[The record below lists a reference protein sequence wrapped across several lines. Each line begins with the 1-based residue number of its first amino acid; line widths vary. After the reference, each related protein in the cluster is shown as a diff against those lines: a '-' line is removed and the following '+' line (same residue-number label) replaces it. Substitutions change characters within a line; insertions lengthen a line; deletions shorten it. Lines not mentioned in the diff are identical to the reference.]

1 MSDDEEIIYKGKN
14 LGLYNYLTDL
24 GYADFETFESEN
36 CNKAERFQL
45 RNDNPVEKLKDKVNY
60 AARKLNTLKITCHD
74 YRNLVTILRSQLL
87 FKEDAHK
94 IESCLHNTHVFNQ
107 RPNYFLHTSAVL
119 TGMLS
124 SVIMLRSKVDL
135 GVVQYLVPA
144 GFTVMFSCYSAW
156 QFLKEYDENRKDYM
170 LMTHINELKM
180 LCSNILKL
188 TRFIKE
194 TEILST
200 SQIPVSDVGSV
211 LYAPIFKHKL
221 TDIGLGLNVSP
232 QWKTLP
238 HLRKCLSDTLEEVLN
253 LFTISVNFLR
263 KSLFDRELVEN
274 HLRCINR
281 DKPSLKPCQYL
292 EKECC
297 PITLLV
303 LKELTSKYLSVQS
316 EYLKELAFIFSSM
329 IFKDTNS
336 GSPTQRFARDQ
347 VSQMVVNLHTK
358 LTDIS
363 FRLMMQ
369 YKIHNIDSTFKKV
382 SFEPSLRSHT
392 REINELQN
400 GVHNVFLLLYS
411 ALLRVRNLEDTLE
424 RFSEIGE
431 SSKMKD
437 KLSLDK
443 DLAEQFTVLKGD
455 LISTMRCYDVL
466 CQQATSMKEIE
477 TTEQDAENISEEI
490 EVNIKETGIVV
501 GTSDFTVNSPDEV
514 FLSLSGTINNEETSI
529 SECVDDWCLE
539 RKPQIPKNLLT
550 ELSQTLKSRKTDFRE
565 REKHALKRKGL
576 QDLDNLSPS
585 SDEDSGE
592 SEDSISKEQYR
603 PRSSLR
609 NKRHAAAHDYSH
621 SSDSDDE
628 MDPFESG
635 SFLTKLKM
643 CKKYQSEPY
652 SDSDSSVLDVQTDS
666 KSICNSDIACKLI
679 LNTSSLANLA
689 ALKSQMWGKN
699 KEEHYS
705 DGSES

>member
-1 MSDDEEIIYKGKN
+1 MSDDEEIIYKGKS

-24 GYADFETFESEN
+24 GYADFETFEPEN
-36 CNKAERFQL
+36 FNKAERFQL
-45 RNDNPVEKLKDKVNY
+45 CNDNPADTLEDKVNN
-60 AARKLNTLKITCHD
+60 AAKRFNTLKITDHD
-74 YRNLVTILRSQLL
+74 YRNLVTVLSSQLL

-94 IESCLHNTHVFNQ
+94 IESFLHNTHVCNQ
-107 RPNYFLHTSAVL
+107 KPNYFLHTSVVL
-119 TGMLS
+119 TGLLS

-144 GFTVMFSCYSAW
+144 GFTAMFSCYSAW
-156 QFLKEYDENRKDYM
+156 QFFKEYDENRKDYM
-170 LMTHINELKM
+170 LMTHINELKVM
-180 LCSNILKL
+180 CFNILKL

-200 SQIPVSDVGSV
+200 SQVPVSDIGSV
-211 LYAPIFKHKL
+211 LYAPAFKPKL
-221 TDIGLGLNVSP
+221 TGIDVSH

-253 LFTISVNFLR
+253 MYTISVNFLR

-281 DKPSLKPCQYL
+281 DKPSLKPLQSS

-297 PITLLV
+297 PITLV
-303 LKELTSKYLSVQS
+303 FLKELTSKYLSVQS
-316 EYLKELAFIFSSM
+316 DYLKELAFIFSSM
-329 IFKDTNS
+329 IFKTTKSDS
-336 GSPTQRFARDQ
+336 LGQKLARDQ
-347 VSQMVVNLHTK
+347 VFKMIVNINTK

-369 YKIHNIDSTFKKV
+369 YKIHSIDSTFKKV
-382 SFEPSLRSHT
+382 SYEPLLRCHT
-392 REINELQN
+392 REMNELQN

-411 ALLRVRNLEDTLE
+411 ALLRVRNVEDTLE
-424 RFSEIGE
+424 SFSEISE
-431 SSKMKD
+431 SPKIKD
-437 KLSLDK
+437 KLSLYK
-443 DLAEQFTVLKGD
+443 DLAEQFTVLKSD
-455 LISTMRCYDVL
+455 LISTVRCYDVL
-466 CQQATSMKEIE
+466 CQQATSMKEFG
-477 TTEQDAENISEEI
+477 TTKQDVEIMSEMI

-514 FLSLSGTINNEETSI
+514 FLSLSGTTINNEETSI
-529 SECVDDWCLE
+529 SECVTDDWCLE
-539 RKPQIPKNLLT
+539 RKPQIPKNLLS
-550 ELSQTLKSRKTDFRE
+550 ELSQTLKSRKTDFME

-576 QDLDNLSPS
+576 QDVDNLSPS
-585 SDEDSGE
+585 SDEDSGK
-592 SEDSISKEQYR
+592 SEDSFSKKQYR

-609 NKRHAAAHDYSH
+609 NKRHTAAHDYSH

-652 SDSDSSVLDVQTDS
+652 SDSDSSVLDVQTDI
-666 KSICNSDIACKLI
+666 KSNCYSDVARTPI
-679 LNTSSLANLA
+679 LSTSFLANLA
-689 ALKSQMWGKN
+689 ALKSQTWGKN